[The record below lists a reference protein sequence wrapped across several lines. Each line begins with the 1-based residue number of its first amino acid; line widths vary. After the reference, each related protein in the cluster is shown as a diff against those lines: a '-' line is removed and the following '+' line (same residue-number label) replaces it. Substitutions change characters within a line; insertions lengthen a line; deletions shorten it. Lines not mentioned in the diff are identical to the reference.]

1 MNGIEK
7 VNKMSE
13 ILDVVIIGSGCAGH
27 TAAIYA
33 ARANLNPLVFEGHEP
48 GGQLSLTSS
57 VENYPGFPEGINGYE
72 LMDRMKKQASSFG
85 AKYVMEVI
93 KEVDLQQRP
102 FKISAESGEYLTQ
115 TLIIASGARAKL
127 LDIPSEK
134 EFFGKTVSTCA
145 TCDGALYRD
154 KTVIVVGGGDTAMED
169 ATFLTRFAKEVHLV
183 HRRDKFRASK
193 IMQDRAINNPKI
205 TVHWNSAVTEICG
218 EGNNVSHIKL
228 AKHPQGNPAQK
239 LQEHDGNAES
249 AGVTIDD
256 LKCDGVFIAI
266 GHIPNIEFLHGK
278 LATNNDGYIVPS
290 HKDANCATC
299 DVETAIPGVFAAGDV
314 VDWQFQQAV
323 TAAGMGC
330 KAAMAAEEFLSH
342 QTPEG

>member
-1 MNGIEK
+1 
-7 VNKMSE
+7 MSDN

-72 LMDRMKKQASSFG
+72 LMDRMKKQASKFG
-85 AKYVMEVI
+85 AKYLMENI
-93 KEVDLQQRP
+93 QQVELEERP
-102 FKISAESGEYLTQ
+102 FKIIADSGEYYARS
-115 TLIIASGARAKL
+115 LIIASGARAKL
-127 LDIPSEK
+127 LNIPGEK

-154 KTVIVVGGGDTAMED
+154 KVVVVVGGGDTAMED

-183 HRRDKFRASK
+183 HRRDTLRASK
-193 IMQDRAINNPKI
+193 IMQERALNNPKI
-205 TVHWNSAVTEICG
+205 TAHWNSAVTEICG
-218 EGNNVSHIKL
+218 EGNYVSHVKI
-228 AKHPQGNPAQK
+228 AEHPQGNPAQK
-239 LQEHDGNAES
+239 LQEHNGNADD
-249 AGVTIDD
+249 AGVTICE

-266 GHIPNIEFLHGK
+266 GHIPNIEFLHNK
-278 LATNNDGYIVPS
+278 LATNEDGYIVPEK
-290 HKDANCATC
+290 KDQNCGTC

-342 QTPEG
+342 EEKPVQ